1 MSQCPCGS
9 GLGFEACCEPVI
21 TGASPA
27 ASPEALMRSRYTAY
41 AVGALDHLLESLHP
55 DHRADYDA
63 EGARRWAEGSDWLAL
78 EVRETV
84 ADEERGT
91 VEFVAT
97 YRRKGEK
104 RSHHE
109 IGRFERHKG
118 RWYYTDG
125 QMVTPGTVR
134 HDGPRVGRNDPCICG
149 SGKKYKKCCG

>member
-1 MSQCPCGS
+1 
-9 GLGFEACCEPVI
+9 
-21 TGASPA
+21 
-27 ASPEALMRSRYTAY
+27 
-41 AVGALDHLLESLHP
+41 
-55 DHRADYDA
+55 RADYDA

-78 EVRETV
+78 AVRETV

-97 YRRKGEK
+97 YRRKGGK

-109 IGRFERHKG
+109 IGRFEGHKG
-118 RWYYTDG
+118 RWYHTDG
-125 QMVTPGTVR
+125 QMTTTGTVR